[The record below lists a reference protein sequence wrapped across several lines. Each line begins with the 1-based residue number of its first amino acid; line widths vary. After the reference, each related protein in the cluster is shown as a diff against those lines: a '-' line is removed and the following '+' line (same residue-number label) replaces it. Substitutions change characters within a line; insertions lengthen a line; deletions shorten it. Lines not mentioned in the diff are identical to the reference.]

1 MEKIALKV
9 KDLWFGFKNWVKEN
23 PKEAA
28 ILTLILLVGAFLR
41 LYKISQYM
49 TFLGDE
55 GRDVIIVRRLLAYGD
70 FFLIG
75 PGTSI
80 GEMYLGPLYYYMM
93 APALFLAGFS
103 PVGPAIQIALLGVV
117 TIALVYFIGK
127 EWFGKWGAALG
138 AFLYAISPTL
148 IIYSRSSWNPN
159 IMPFFALAC
168 IYSLW
173 RIWRARQW
181 KWVIVLGISF
191 AFVLQSH
198 YLGLLLAPTI
208 GLFWLLTFLK
218 EKRKGFGTKEF
229 IKRNNEFTVNIAL
242 IDRTRP
248 VLGVVHAPAL
258 DVTYSATTDTGAFKL
273 TEAGRQQ
280 ITVSGQYNG
289 QLKIVASRSHGNAA
303 VEQFINKFP
312 DALFMAKG
320 SSLKFCLVAEGSA
333 HLYPRFG
340 PTMEWDTA
348 AAQCVVE
355 CAGGTVTDI
364 QGIALKYNKPDLHN
378 PFFVVSGLK
387 DFPWQS

>member
-1 MEKIALKV
+1 MDKIDMQALLDRVVDIAQTAGKAIMEIYNKTEPETV
-9 KDLWFGFKNWVKEN
+9 FYKEDKS
-23 PKEAA
+23 PLTLADMASHTIISEELQKLSLSIPVLSEEAA
-28 ILTLILLVGAFLR
+28 NIP
-41 LYKISQYM
+41 Y
-49 TFLGDE
+49 E
-55 GRDVIIVRRLLAYGD
+55 VR
-70 FFLIG
+70 
-75 PGTSI
+75 
-80 GEMYLGPLYYYMM
+80 
-93 APALFLAGFS
+93 
-103 PVGPAIQIALLGVV
+103 
-117 TIALVYFIGK
+117 K
-127 EWFGKWGAALG
+127 
-138 AFLYAISPTL
+138 
-148 IIYSRSSWNPN
+148 SWE
-159 IMPFFALAC
+159 
-168 IYSLW
+168 
-173 RIWRARQW
+173 R
-181 KWVIVLGISF
+181 
-191 AFVLQSH
+191 
-198 YLGLLLAPTI
+198 
-208 GLFWLLTFLK
+208 FWLVDPLD
-218 EKRKGFGTKEF
+218 GTKEF